1 MGAILNTHDS
11 DPASDPNL
19 IVVRRLLAGRA
30 RKYLLRAAVAVDNGP
45 TVIPLACAHDRSA
58 EQLVQAAQRFTQILR
73 DRGRFLPSPAARLAQ
88 FRKGARGIV
97 IVPA

>member
-1 MGAILNTHDS
+1 LSGAFLPGA
-11 DPASDPNL
+11 PANICCGLQPP
-19 IVVRRLLAGRA
+19 
-30 RKYLLRAAVAVDNGP
+30 VDNGP

-97 IVPA
+97 